1 MIAGVV
7 ILITHYATHSP
18 VMYDTSARHSYFA
31 LAGSVPGLIVVIGL
45 LTASFVLLSI
55 GAIRVLRETVRKLAI
70 AAVVCVLAIPTV
82 LLALFF
88 VASRQGLGGP
98 STVALFFLMYF
109 SVPFV
114 ALCLIFLTIQIVR
127 AQLSFDQKGYLLGIS
142 LIAASLIV
150 IYGLTPLATHLLA
163 NAFTGAG
170 GAFRA
175 VATLVV
181 IAGLVWIS
189 PAGHGWEKIRH
200 HQ

>member
-1 MIAGVV
+1 MRARKTRAG
-7 ILITHYATHSP
+7 LESDRDARFASAALP
-18 VMYDTSARHSYFA
+18 VTQLHTRNPPRIRQLQGGGEQQRGIHTPKLPASHLHPTSH
-31 LAGSVPGLIVVIGL
+31 PHQ
-45 LTASFVLLSI
+45 TAKSL
-55 GAIRVLRETVRKLAI
+55 
-70 AAVVCVLAIPTV
+70 
-82 LLALFF
+82 
-88 VASRQGLGGP
+88 
-98 STVALFFLMYF
+98 YF
-109 SVPFV
+109 SLPFV
-114 ALCLIFLTIQIVR
+114 ALCLIFLAIQIVR
-127 AQLSFDQKGYLLGIS
+127 AQVSFDQKGYLLGIS

>member
-1 MIAGVV
+1 MNNNVV
-7 ILITHYATHSP
+7 SMPPNYPPATSTRPAHP
-18 VMYDTSARHSYFA
+18 HQ
-31 LAGSVPGLIVVIGL
+31 
-45 LTASFVLLSI
+45 TAKSL
-55 GAIRVLRETVRKLAI
+55 
-70 AAVVCVLAIPTV
+70 
-82 LLALFF
+82 
-88 VASRQGLGGP
+88 
-98 STVALFFLMYF
+98 YF

-114 ALCLIFLTIQIVR
+114 ALCLIFLAIQIVR
-127 AQLSFDQKGYLLGIS
+127 AQVSFDQKGYLLGIS

>member
-114 ALCLIFLTIQIVR
+114 ALCLIFLAIQIVR
-127 AQLSFDQKGYLLGIS
+127 AQVSFD
-142 LIAASLIV
+142 
-150 IYGLTPLATHLLA
+150 
-163 NAFTGAG
+163 
-170 GAFRA
+170 
-175 VATLVV
+175 
-181 IAGLVWIS
+181 
-189 PAGHGWEKIRH
+189 
-200 HQ
+200 